1 MRPRFP
7 QAGIAA
13 ATLAAVL
20 ALASV
25 AALAQHE
32 LTGELA
38 KPAGG
43 AAPKPVVVV
52 AGATGRTGRLV
63 LEQLAQDGRFEV
75 RALARDPAKAK
86 REVGAGYE
94 WVAADVTKPETL
106 AAPMRGAT
114 YVVCAIG
121 ATERSGPNGP
131 EFVDYGGVVN
141 LTDAAKQGG
150 ARQLAL
156 VSSIGV
162 GGEGGFTRWILNLI
176 GGDVLV
182 WKAKGE
188 AYLRA
193 SGLPYSIVR
202 PGGLRDGPAGKEG
215 LAIVQDV
222 DAFGDITRADTAA
235 VAIATLGN
243 PDAVGKTFE
252 VTSDEKAQPGAWRA
266 AFAGL
271 KQDPAA
277 AR

>member
-1 MRPRFP
+1 MRPRFL
-7 QAGIAA
+7 QARSAA
-13 ATLAAVL
+13 LTVVAALL
-20 ALASV
+20 ALA
-25 AALAQHE
+25 AGNAPAQHE
-32 LTGELA
+32 VTGDLPQPTGALTVQ
-38 KPAGG
+38 
-43 AAPKPVVVV
+43 PVVVV

-63 LEQLAQDGRFEV
+63 LEQLAQDKRYKV

-86 REVGAGYE
+86 REIGAGYE

-106 AAPMRGAT
+106 LAPLRGAT

-141 LTDAAKQGG
+141 LTDAARQGG

-202 PGGLRDGPAGKEG
+202 PGGLRDGPAGKDG
-215 LAIVQDV
+215 LRIVQDV

-235 VAIATLGN
+235 VTIATLGN

-252 VTSDEKAQPGAWRA
+252 VFADEEARPGAWRS

-271 KQDPAA
+271 KAD
-277 AR
+277 R